1 MSIHLAIVGSSDFIA
16 TITALAPDYEDVRFA
31 YYTYQHPQEAASIAK
46 QLGSYDGAFF
56 SGSFPYFYALP
67 YLSTNM
73 AHHVVQDET
82 VLLTTLLS
90 AALTRAVSLEHVSID
105 VIEPRRLA
113 AILSSLPEVTTPP
126 HLMKIHPDV
135 DFQDV
140 FAFHA
145 NLQPAQTNL
154 ALTSIERVHYQLQEQ
169 GYESQLMIEP
179 PSTIQHH
186 LEQLIQRIRQHLADN
201 AQFSIILYKTD
212 SKALR
217 EHLAAV
223 HYLGGHLE
231 MTEEASIVLLT
242 TKGETVNALEES
254 TLAPV
259 SGGDRIGIGYGT
271 HYQQAYEHAQIALSA
286 ATDERIRIVDD
297 SKRLS
302 FPKRDDVI
310 PYRVTEEL
318 AFDIVKQVGISPA
331 NAGKIIQFSKRKLE
345 FTAKEMTDYLNV
357 SRRTTERLIKK
368 LHDAHLVSVIGE
380 EMSYA
385 QGRPRAV
392 YKFNFPA

>member
-1 MSIHLAIVGSSDFIA
+1 MSLHLAIVGSADFVA

-31 YYTYQHPQEAASIAK
+31 YYTYQHPHEAATIAK
-46 QLGSYDGAFF
+46 QLGSFDGVFF
-56 SGSFPYFYALP
+56 SGSFPYSYALP

-113 AILSSLPEVTTPP
+113 AILSSLPAVTTPP
-126 HLMKIHPDV
+126 RLMKIHPDV

-145 NLQPAQTNL
+145 DLQPAQTNL
-154 ALTSIERVHYQLQEQ
+154 ALTSIERVHRQLQEQ

-179 PSTIQHH
+179 PSTIRYH
-186 LEQLIQRIRQHLADN
+186 LEQLIQRVRQLLADN
-201 AQFSIILYKTD
+201 AQFSIILYDTD
-212 SKALR
+212 SEALR
-217 EHLAAV
+217 DHLATV
-223 HYLGGHLE
+223 HYIGGHLE
-231 MTEEASIVLLT
+231 TTDGPSTALLT
-242 TKGETVNALEES
+242 TKGETISALEEN
-254 TLAPV
+254 TLAPA
-259 SGGDRIGIGYGT
+259 SFDSSIGIGYGT
-271 HYQQAYEHAQIALSA
+271 QYQQAYEHAQIALSA
-286 ATDERIRIVDD
+286 ATDERVRIVDD

-302 FPKRDDVI
+302 FPKRDDVTS
-310 PYRVTEEL
+310 YRVTEEV

-331 NAGKIIQFSKRKLE
+331 NAGKIIRFSKRKLE
-345 FTAKEMTDYLNV
+345 FTAKELTDYLNV

-368 LHDAHLVSVIGE
+368 LHDAYLVSVIGE

>member
-1 MSIHLAIVGSSDFIA
+1 MSIHLAIVGSSDFVA

-46 QLGSYDGAFF
+46 QLGSYDGVFF
-56 SGSFPYFYALP
+56 SGSFPYSYALP

-105 VIEPRRLA
+105 VIEPKRLA
-113 AILSSLPEVTTPP
+113 TILSSLPEVTTPP
-126 HLMKIHPDV
+126 HLLKIHPDV

-140 FAFHA
+140 YAFHA
-145 NLQPAQTNL
+145 NLQPVQTNL
-154 ALTSIERVHYQLQEQ
+154 ALTSIERVHCQLQEQ

-179 PSTIQHH
+179 PSTIRLH

-201 AQFSIILYKTD
+201 AQFSIILYEAD

-217 EHLAAV
+217 EHLATV

-231 MTEEASIVLLT
+231 TTEEASIALLT

-254 TLAPV
+254 TLALTT
-259 SGGDRIGIGYGT
+259 GEERIGIGYGT

-302 FPKRDDVI
+302 FPRRDDVI

-331 NAGKIIQFSKRKLE
+331 NAGKIIRFSKRKLE

-385 QGRPRAV
+385 QGRPRSV